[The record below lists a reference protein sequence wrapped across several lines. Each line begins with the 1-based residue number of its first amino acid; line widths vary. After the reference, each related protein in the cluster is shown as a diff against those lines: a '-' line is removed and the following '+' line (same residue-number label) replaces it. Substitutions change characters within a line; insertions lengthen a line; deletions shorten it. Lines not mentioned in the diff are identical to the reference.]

1 MENLKSLEGK
11 TVRVFEATY
20 NHSSFAAP
28 ICIAGKCTLVDVEN
42 GWIVLD
48 DDKVFNLQ
56 FLNRVEVVKE
66 SSAKKRKEEEK
77 KKKADEKKAK
87 KEREALKKAER
98 KAKRDARKSARFAK
112 KVVNDVKKKS
122 SKKEEVEVIIDKPE
136 AKDKLDLDEDEE
148 FDDVDEIEDDK
159 KNEEDE
165 HDEFYVGEDE

>member
-56 FLNRVEVVKE
+56 FLNRVEVVKV
-66 SSAKKRKEEEK
+66 SSTKKKKEEERK
-77 KKKADEKKAK
+77 KKEDEKKAK

-98 KAKRDARKSARFAK
+98 KARRDARKSARAAK
-112 KVVNDVKKKS
+112 KVVNGVKKS
-122 SKKEEVEVIIDKPE
+122 GKKEEVEVIIDKPE
-136 AKDKLDLDEDEE
+136 AKEILNLDEDESE
-148 FDDVDEIEDDK
+148 NKTANDK
-159 KNEEDE
+159 RDEEDE
-165 HDEFYVGEDE
+165 RDEFYVDEDE

>member
-56 FLNRVEVVKE
+56 FLNRIEVVKE
-66 SSAKKRKEEEK
+66 SSAKKKKEEEK
-77 KKKADEKKAK
+77 KKKADEKKAR
-87 KEREALKKAER
+87 KEREALKRAER
-98 KAKRDARKSARFAK
+98 KARRDAKKSARAAK
-112 KVVNDVKKKS
+112 KVVNNVKKS
-122 SKKEEVEVIIDKPE
+122 VKKEEVEVIIDKP
-136 AKDKLDLDEDEE
+136 KINDKLDLDDE
-148 FDDVDEIEDDK
+148 FDNVDEIKDGKE
-159 KNEEDE
+159 NEEDE
-165 HDEFYVGEDE
+165 RDEFYIDEDE

>member
-56 FLNRVEVVKE
+56 FLNRVEVVKV
-66 SSAKKRKEEEK
+66 SSAKKKKEEERK
-77 KKKADEKKAK
+77 KKEDEKKAK

-98 KAKRDARKSARFAK
+98 KARRDARKSARAAK
-112 KVVNDVKKKS
+112 KVVNGVKRS
-122 SKKEEVEVIIDKPE
+122 GKKEEVEVIIDKPE
-136 AKDKLDLDEDEE
+136 AKETLDLDEDESE
-148 FDDVDEIEDDK
+148 NEMASDK
-159 KNEEDE
+159 RDEEDE
-165 HDEFYVGEDE
+165 RDEFYVDEDE

>member
-56 FLNRVEVVKE
+56 FLNRVEVVKV
-66 SSAKKRKEEEK
+66 SSAKKKKEEERK
-77 KKKADEKKAK
+77 KKEDEKKAK

-98 KAKRDARKSARFAK
+98 KARRDARKSARAAK
-112 KVVNDVKKKS
+112 KVVNGVKKS
-122 SKKEEVEVIIDKPE
+122 GKKEEVEVIIDKPE
-136 AKDKLDLDEDEE
+136 AKETLNLDDDESENKTANDKRD
-148 FDDVDEIEDDK
+148 
-159 KNEEDE
+159 EEDE
-165 HDEFYVGEDE
+165 RDEFYVDEDE